1 MSSKVWLSV
10 LLGLASLAGG
20 FSACREAPQS
30 KGGKTAGQAPPA
42 KSAPMSAAPA
52 PLAPASVAK
61 EPGAAAA
68 LYLHRW
74 VEPKEGA
81 CTLLLPAGW
90 TAEGGVLRIDPRLG
104 PTNSVGAKIDIA
116 VKKDSA
122 GSVEI
127 HWLPNFTYKDPR
139 YLIGNFPV
147 GSNYMGSMVYPLQ
160 DPQSFLAQFVFRRK
174 RPQARN
180 VQIVERKD
188 LPDLARQFQQHAAAP
203 NMHYEAGAIALAYDE
218 NGTHYREEMK
228 TVIENVVGQ
237 GLGMWTNHDTLA
249 VRAPAA
255 EFATTEP
262 LMALIVGSLQGNRQW
277 AAGENRG
284 AAIRAHNALEAQR
297 YLQEQR
303 HQIVERQREVNAEA
317 RHSSWLFLT
326 GQDDYV
332 NPHTGEVEQG
342 SNEYKYRWVN
352 STGDVIYSDNPE
364 YDPTHDTKF
373 QGRMDFKL
381 SPLRQR

>member
-1 MSSKVWLSV
+1 MSSKLSLLA
-10 LLGLASLAGG
+10 LLGLVPLAGG
-20 FSACREAPQS
+20 LDGCHATQQS
-30 KGGKTAGQAPPA
+30 KGGNTAGNVPQS
-42 KSAPMSAAPA
+42 KSAPASAPA
-52 PLAPASVAK
+52 AAQGQST
-61 EPGAAAA
+61 AAAA
-68 LYLHRW
+68 VYLHRW

-81 CTLLLPAGW
+81 CTILLPEGW

-104 PTNSVGAKIDIA
+104 PTNSVGAKIDIT

-122 GSVEI
+122 GSVAI

-139 YLIGNFPV
+139 YLMGNFPV
-147 GSNYMGSMVYPLQ
+147 GTNYMGSMVYPLQ
-160 DPQSFLAQFVFRRK
+160 DPQSFLLQFAFRQK
-174 RPQARN
+174 RPQAQN
-180 VQIVERKD
+180 VQVVERKP
-188 LPDLARQFQQHAAAP
+188 LPDLTRQYQQRAP
-203 NMHYEAGAIALAYDE
+203 ASNMHYEAGALTLEYDE
-218 NGTHYREEMK
+218 NGTRYREEMK
-228 TVIENVVGQ
+228 AVIENVVGQ
-237 GLGMWTNHDTLA
+237 GLGMWTNHESIT

-255 EFATTEP
+255 EFAQAEP
-262 LMALIVGSLQGNRQW
+262 LIAMIVGSLKGNAQW

-297 YLQEQR
+297 YLQDQR
-303 HQIVERQREVNAEA
+303 HQMVERQRETNAEA